1 MPYIGSNGGQR
12 TPLHRSPPMIQQTL
26 LKPVMVKINGT
37 WTKLHKDVE
46 VPARYTSWKS
56 INLLIDAALDA
67 AAYDHTIL
75 HKPFIPILL

>member
-12 TPLHRSPPMIQQTL
+12 TPRPSPSIMQTL
-26 LKPVMVKINGT
+26 LKPVMIKVNGN
-37 WTKLHKDVE
+37 WQKLYKDSE

-56 INLLIDAALDA
+56 INLMIDAALDA

-75 HKPFIPILL
+75 HKPFMPVVL